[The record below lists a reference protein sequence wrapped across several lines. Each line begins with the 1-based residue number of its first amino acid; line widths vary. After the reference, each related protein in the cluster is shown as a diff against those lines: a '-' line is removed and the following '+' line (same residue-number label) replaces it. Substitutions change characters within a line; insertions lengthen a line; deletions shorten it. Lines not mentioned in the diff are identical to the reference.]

1 MTCPPLLYLSAD
13 DIRTALPMSKAIEA
27 MRDAFAQLAN
37 EQVTLPVR
45 ECMRASGQDGVNLV
59 MPCHS
64 AAAQMFSLKTVTVF
78 GDNPQRGLPRI
89 QGLIVLTD
97 GETGSHVAVMDGTSL
112 TAIRTGAV
120 SGLATD
126 LMAPPDASLVAI
138 FGAGVQA
145 RTQLEAVCAARAI
158 EQAKVYD
165 PDQGAAE
172 RLAAEMTSY
181 LQVPV
186 ARAETTAENLADVQV
201 VCTATSSP
209 SPVFTDQDLPPKVHI
224 NAVGAY
230 TPETVE
236 IPAETVCRSYVV
248 VDQVAAA
255 LKEAGDLLQPLKQN
269 LIEPSHFHIE
279 LGDVVTGQSPA
290 RKHAGDITL
299 FKSVGV
305 AIQDLC
311 AGTRAWEN
319 ARQMGLGIAL
329 Q

>member
-1 MTCPPLLYLSAD
+1 MTGYPLLYLSAE
-13 DIRTALPMSKAIEA
+13 DIRTALPMSEAIEA

-45 ECMRASGQDGVNLV
+45 ECIRASGWNGVNLV

-64 AAAQMFSLKTVTVF
+64 TAADMFSLKTVTVF
-78 GDNPQRGLPRI
+78 NDNPGRGLPRI
-89 QGLIVLTD
+89 QGLLILTD
-97 GETGSHVAVMDGTSL
+97 GETGSHLAVMDGTSL

-126 LMAPPDASLVAI
+126 LLAAPGASVVAI

-145 RTQLEAVCAARAI
+145 RTQLEAVCAVRAI

-165 PDQGAAE
+165 PDRGAAE
-172 RLAAEMTSY
+172 RFAEEMTAR
-181 LQVPV
+181 LNV
-186 ARAETTAENLADVQV
+186 AVKRAGTVAAALADAQV

-209 SPVFTDQDLPPKVHI
+209 SPVFTDQDLPPNVHI

-230 TPETVE
+230 TPETAE
-236 IPAETVCRSYVV
+236 IPAATVCRSYVV

-255 LKEAGDLLQPLKQN
+255 LDEAGDLLQPLKQN
-269 LIEPSHFHIE
+269 LIDPSHFQIE
-279 LGDVVTGQSPA
+279 LGQVVTGRAPA
-290 RKHAGDITL
+290 RKHTGDITL

-311 AGTRAWEN
+311 ASEVR
-319 ARQMGLGIAL
+319 RFQPVRV
-329 Q
+329 